1 MSTFWNF
8 FWPLFSTGLVIG
20 VIAGTVAFRLP
31 IKQLKD
37 AHAGVADTPRIEWR
51 KRAIALA
58 VGTMLSLAPAGLWS
72 GPLGAADRLATQVEH
87 DARFTLDNYEMTQI
101 TGHLHRAPLS
111 RTLILSGPADDFQ
124 RSELVRI
131 LSIIP
136 GVSRVRWSN
145 RGGVPLI
152 AEAAG
157 AAILG
162 FLLGLLI
169 AYVAELRRRYNSQW
183 SW

>member
-1 MSTFWNF
+1 MSTFWDF
-8 FWPLFSTGLVIG
+8 FWPLLSTGLVIG
-20 VIAGTVAFRLP
+20 VIAGTVAFRLQT
-31 IKQLKD
+31 KRSKD
-37 AHAGVADTPRIEWR
+37 ALAGATDTLPVRWRRRI
-51 KRAIALA
+51 IALA
-58 VGTMLSLAPAGLWS
+58 VGTILSLAVAGLWS
-72 GPLGAADRLATQVEH
+72 GPLGAADRLASQIDH
-87 DARFTLDNYEMTQI
+87 DARFTLDNYEMTQV

-131 LSIIP
+131 LSIVP

-145 RGGVPLI
+145 RGDVPLI
-152 AEAAG
+152 VEAAG
-157 AAILG
+157 AALLG